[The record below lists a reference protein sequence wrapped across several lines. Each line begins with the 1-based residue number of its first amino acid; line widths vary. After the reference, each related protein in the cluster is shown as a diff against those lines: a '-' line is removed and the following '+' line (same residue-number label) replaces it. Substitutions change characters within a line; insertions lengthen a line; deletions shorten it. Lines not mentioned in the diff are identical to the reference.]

1 MQFPLTLKFKIIAV
15 APQIFIT
22 DANGNNVCYVKQKLF
37 KLKEKIEVFS
47 DKTKSN
53 LVATISADRI
63 IDWSAKYTFT
73 GSQGDE
79 IGSVGRRGA
88 KSIWKAHYDV
98 FNPGDNTTD
107 FNIQEENPW
116 SKVGDAIFGEI
127 PLIGALSGYLF
138 NPKYIATRTDGTP
151 VMRLTKQ
158 RAFLEAKFTIDQLA
172 DLTEKEQLD
181 LVLSF
186 IMLNLLERRR
196 G

>member
-1 MQFPLTLKFKIIAV
+1 MEFPLTLKFKIVAI

-47 DKTKSN
+47 DPSKSR
-53 LVATISADRI
+53 LVATIAANKV
-63 IDWSAKYTFT
+63 IDWSARYHFT
-73 GSQGDE
+73 GAQGDA

-98 FNPGDNTTD
+98 FRPEDDISD
-107 FNIQEENPW
+107 FSIQEENPW
-116 SKVGDAIFGEI
+116 AKIGDSLFGQI
-127 PLIGALSGYLF
+127 PILGALTGYVF
-138 NPKYIATRTDGTP
+138 NPKYIATKADGTP

-158 RAFLEAKFTIDQLA
+158 KAFLEAKFTIDQLA
-172 DLTEKEQLD
+172 ELTDKEQLD

-186 IMLNLLERRR
+186 VMLNLLERRR